1 MNKKLFGALCLAIA
15 CAGAA
20 LFSNGYLVSLL
31 LRTIH
36 CS

>member
-15 CAGAA
+15 CAQVQRYF
-20 LFSNGYLVSLL
+20 LTVTLYLL